1 MANLEA
7 FSKSI
12 IENDSDAKRFIE
24 AVVERTATYLS
35 DEVFIN
41 VLEIKYDLNN
51 EKQFNL
57 RNLTS
62 IITVEDRL
70 KITLTFSY
78 DKNLIE
84 KIFEGYSQGIEIADD
99 EIQYYI
105 EESAG
110 DMLNIVLGNVL
121 SQFQQSGKAF
131 SISTPIVINGAKSI
145 AKYRNTQF
153 FAAELKTDFGI
164 MSICCITP
172 GEQIRKQLKS
182 ERNEFIEKP

>member
-1 MANLEA
+1 MINEKAIN
-7 FSKSI
+7 KSI
-12 IENDSDAKRFIE
+12 IENDSDARRLIE
-24 AVVERTATYLS
+24 AVVKRTVTYLS

-41 VLEIKYDLNN
+41 VLETNYDLNS
-51 EKQFNL
+51 EKQFDL

-62 IITVEDRL
+62 IITVEDNLR
-70 KITLTFSY
+70 ITLAFSY

-99 EIQYYI
+99 EIQSYI

-110 DMLNIVLGNVL
+110 DMINIILGNVL

-131 SISTPIVINGAKSI
+131 AISTPVIINGAKSI
-145 AKYRNTQF
+145 GKYKNTQF
-153 FAAELKTDFGI
+153 FSSELKTDFGI

-172 GEQIRKQLKS
+172 GEQYRRQLS
-182 ERNEFIEKP
+182 TERSEFIEKS